1 MDIDKKLELMKQLQ
15 ILEAEQAKL
24 LRELRS
30 SMIIEKLV
38 PGIFKRGKVT
48 SAIFERP
55 SQKSI
60 VYILKVDGEEVAR
73 YRLPYGAPFVY
84 VLNRNQ
90 PPKGLYNEALDWLST
105 NDHLP
110 LRGVD
115 K

>member
-48 SAIFERP
+48 SAIF
-55 SQKSI
+55 
-60 VYILKVDGEEVAR
+60 
-73 YRLPYGAPFVY
+73 
-84 VLNRNQ
+84 
-90 PPKGLYNEALDWLST
+90 
-105 NDHLP
+105 
-110 LRGVD
+110 
-115 K
+115 